1 MLTEHI
7 LDKLHR
13 AVGVSP
19 ANASTEL
26 HMTPLCKRVTG
37 GPSMEHYV
45 LRESLP
51 LAGMVVHEL

>member
-1 MLTEHI
+1 MLTEHV

-19 ANASTEL
+19 ANASPEL
-26 HMTPLCKRVTG
+26 HVTTLCKRVTG

-45 LRESLP
+45 LQESLL